1 MRIGLKRSFLIA
13 ALPRNGGEPVYCD
26 DLSLPKSISS
36 QVGKDGE
43 TNLT

>member
-26 DLSLPKSISS
+26 DLSLTKPVSS
-36 QVGKDGE
+36 QVGKGGE